1 MEDLEAFQ
9 CAEVHIFMSK
19 GGEFLW
25 RGNIRIGHT
34 NLNPFV
40 KVGDSSMAVDA
51 RDRGV
56 LDVELHISSNLS
68 DLCGILQTWCRED
81 KNLGTSAKDKLASAR
96 FDEVCPNSFHP
107 CVLGW
112 VVFKVEDSAPVL
124 HEFFIFIQGIF

>member
-1 MEDLEAFQ
+1 MEDLKALQ
-9 CAEVHIFMSK
+9 CAEVHIFVSK
-19 GGEFLW
+19 GGEFSW

-40 KVGDSSMAVDA
+40 KVGDSSVAVDA
-51 RDRGV
+51 RDKGV

-81 KNLGTSAKDKLASAR
+81 KNLGMATKDKLASAG
-96 FDEVCPNSFHP
+96 FNEVCPNGFQP

-112 VVFKVEDSAPVL
+112 VVFKVEDSAPIL
-124 HEFFIFIQGIF
+124 HEFLIFIQGIF